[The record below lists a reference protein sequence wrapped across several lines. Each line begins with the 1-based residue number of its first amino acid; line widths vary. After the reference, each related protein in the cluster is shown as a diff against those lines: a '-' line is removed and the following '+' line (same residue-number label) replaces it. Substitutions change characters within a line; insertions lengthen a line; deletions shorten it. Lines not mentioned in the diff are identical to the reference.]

1 MAQKKYSKKKLAFF
15 KKHIQAKLD
24 NLTNDLDNSRDN
36 LGSNTGG
43 SSSLSQESVYSVH
56 MADAGTDS
64 NEREK
69 AFHLYNRQTDYHKS
83 LIIALERIENGTF
96 GVCSISG
103 ELIPEERMLEVPNA
117 TKRVEHKEAEKL
129 KLPKK

>member
-1 MAQKKYSKKKLAFF
+1 
-15 KKHIQAKLD
+15 
-24 NLTNDLDNSRDN
+24 
-36 LGSNTGG
+36 
-43 SSSLSQESVYSVH
+43 

-69 AFHLYNRQTDYHKS
+69 AYHLYNRQTDYHKN
-83 LIIALERIENGTF
+83 LLKALERIENGTF
-96 GVCSISG
+96 GVCTISG

-129 KLPKK
+129 RIPKN

>member
-1 MAQKKYSKKKLAFF
+1 MAQKRYSKKKLAFF

-24 NLTNDLDNSRDN
+24 ALISDLDNSRNN
-36 LGSNTGG
+36 LGSSTGG
-43 SSSLSQESVYSVH
+43 SGLSQDSVYSVH

-69 AFHLYNRQTDYHKS
+69 AYHLYNRQTDYHKN
-83 LIIALERIENGTF
+83 LLQALQRIEDGTF
-96 GVCSISG
+96 GVCVISG

-129 KLPKK
+129 NIPKK

>member
-1 MAQKKYSKKKLAFF
+1 MAQKRYSKKKLAFF
-15 KKHIQAKLD
+15 KKHIQDKLD
-24 NLTNDLDNSRDN
+24 TLTSDLDNSRDS
-36 LGSNTGG
+36 LGSSNDG
-43 SSSLSQESVYSVH
+43 SGLSQDSVYSVH

-69 AFHLYNRQTDYHKS
+69 AYHLYNRQTDYHKN
-83 LIIALERIENGTF
+83 LLQALQRIEDGTF
-96 GVCSISG
+96 GVCVISG

-129 KLPKK
+129 NISKR